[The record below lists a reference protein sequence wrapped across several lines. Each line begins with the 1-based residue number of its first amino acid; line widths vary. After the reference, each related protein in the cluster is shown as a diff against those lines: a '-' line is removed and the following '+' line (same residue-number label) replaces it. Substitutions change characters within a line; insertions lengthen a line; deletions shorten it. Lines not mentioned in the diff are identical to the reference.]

1 MSLNIETIKVHQHN
15 RKKEEDFFTDF
26 LAFLNK
32 DISLTKGLKLK
43 QKESFYSE
51 LSILISA
58 GLDLKSSLEIIID
71 EQPKAALKTVYQVLL
86 KKIIEGSSF
95 WEALKASGKVSVFEY
110 QSIKIGEESGKM
122 ADVLA
127 ELSSHFNR
135 VIKQRRQITSA
146 LTYPTLVLI
155 TTLVAVVFMLKFIVP
170 MFAEV
175 FVRFQNEL
183 PPITQKIINLSDFF
197 SEHALMVFLLIIGF
211 VIGLRFLITAKR
223 VKIILSKTLI
233 KIPAIGKVIRKNYQA
248 GFCQNMALLSAAKT
262 PLLEAIGL
270 IQQMVRFAPLKQKLS
285 GVRSAIMA
293 GMPLYEALNKT
304 GLFDKRIITLTKVGE
319 EVNRLES
326 IYSTLSTQYTEELE
340 HEIGIMN
347 NLLEPVMILIVGI
360 LVGVI
365 LISMYLP
372 MFQLS
377 SSFM

>member
-1 MSLNIETIKVHQHN
+1 
-15 RKKEEDFFTDF
+15 
-26 LAFLNK
+26 
-32 DISLTKGLKLK
+32 
-43 QKESFYSE
+43 
-51 LSILISA
+51 
-58 GLDLKSSLEIIID
+58 
-71 EQPKAALKTVYQVLL
+71 
-86 KKIIEGSSF
+86 
-95 WEALKASGKVSVFEY
+95 
-110 QSIKIGEESGKM
+110 
-122 ADVLA
+122 
-127 ELSSHFNR
+127 
-135 VIKQRRQITSA
+135 
-146 LTYPTLVLI
+146 
-155 TTLVAVVFMLKFIVP
+155 
-170 MFAEV
+170 
-175 FVRFQNEL
+175 
-183 PPITQKIINLSDFF
+183 
-197 SEHALMVFLLIIGF
+197 
-211 VIGLRFLITAKR
+211 
-223 VKIILSKTLI
+223 
-233 KIPAIGKVIRKNYQA
+233 
-248 GFCQNMALLSAAKT
+248 MALLSAAKT